1 MDRKTLLVLV
11 ICFGLLLAWPVLIN
25 KLYPPKVLPKGA
37 TNALHPA
44 TNTLVARGT
53 NAKPASLAGSTNPS
67 DPAVAPTP
75 SQMSGAGPMP
85 LQVPADIAEVTRV
98 LEDGDAR
105 YTFTSHNG
113 GLKLVELKK
122 YRETITRHWRKKD
135 QPTEFATLNTEAP
148 APAFATLGGP
158 ELQGNGFFQITGDA
172 TKVRAEQALT
182 NGLHLVREFT
192 LGTNHLFNVV
202 SRIENR
208 STQPIALGP
217 HEVVVGT
224 STPLGPKDD
233 ATAMGMMWF
242 NGTAKEAVGSSYFGG
257 GMGCSR
263 GPAKTEY
270 IGGDSNVVWA
280 AVHNQFFTMATIPK
294 DHALRVISRKIDLP
308 PPTPEE
314 LAANPK
320 IVQRPFGF
328 QTSMVYPSASLA
340 AGQVIE
346 HRFQL
351 YAGPK
356 EYRTL
361 ARLGAEM
368 NNKLDLVMNYDGFFG
383 FFAKA
388 LLLSMNGLYALFG
401 GYIGY
406 GWIIILITVLIKL
419 LFWPL
424 TQASTRSMKRMSE
437 LQPQMK
443 ALQAKYKDDP
453 KKMNQKLME
462 FMKENKVNPMGGCL
476 PILVQIPIFFGFFTM
491 LRSAIELRGAS
502 FLWAFDLSQPDTI
515 FTVPG
520 MGWLPIIGIP
530 GQGLPINPLPILMGV
545 TQFFQARMTPP
556 SPGMDPV
563 QQKMMQYM
571 PLFFL
576 VILYNYSAGL
586 ALYWSVKNLLTILQ
600 MKLTKTQKASAGP
613 GSTPPMRASLPKRN

>member
-1 MDRKTLLVLV
+1 MDRKSLIILVV
-11 ICFGLLLAWPVLIN
+11 CFGLLLTWPALVN

-37 TNALHPA
+37 TNTVAAA
-44 TNTLVARGT
+44 TSPLAVNGT
-53 NAKPASLAGSTNPS
+53 NGVSSNAVQTVAAGVPAQMS
-67 DPAVAPTP
+67 AVAPP
-75 SQMSGAGPMP
+75 AF
-85 LQVPADIAEVTRV
+85 QVPASTPEITRA
-98 LEDGDAR
+98 LEDGLVR
-105 YTFTSHNG
+105 YTFTSHGG
-113 GLKLVELKK
+113 GLKLVELKR
-122 YRETITRHWRKKD
+122 YPETVTRRSRKEK
-135 QPTEFATLNTEAP
+135 QPTEFATLNLDAP

-158 ELQGNGFFQITGDA
+158 ELQGDNLFQISGDA
-172 TKVRAEQALT
+172 SKVRAEKSLG

-192 LGTNHLFNVV
+192 IATNHVVNVV

-208 STQPIALGP
+208 SAQALSIGA
-217 HEVVVGT
+217 HETIVGT

-242 NGTAKEAVGSSYFGG
+242 DGTTKEAVDSSYFGG

-270 IGGDSNVVWA
+270 VGGESNVVWA
-280 AVHNQFFTMATIPK
+280 AVHNQFFTMAAVPK
-294 DHALRVISRKIDLP
+294 EKAQRVVARRVDLP
-308 PPTPEE
+308 PPAKEE
-314 LAANPK
+314 LAADPK
-320 IVQRPFGF
+320 IVARPFGF
-328 QTSMVYPSASLA
+328 QTSLLYPA
-340 AGQVIE
+340 AAIAPGQALE
-346 HRFQL
+346 HRYQL

-356 EYRTL
+356 EYRLL
-361 ARLGAEM
+361 AQLGSQM
-368 NNKLDLVMNYDGFFG
+368 GNKLDLVMNFDGFFG

-388 LLLSMNGLYALFG
+388 LLLSMNGLYSLFG
-401 GYIGY
+401 GNLGY

-443 ALQAKYKDDP
+443 ALQEKYKDDP
-453 KKMNQKLME
+453 KKMNVKLME
-462 FMKENKVNPMGGCL
+462 FMKENRVNPMGGCL

-515 FTVPG
+515 FTIPG
-520 MGWLPIIGIP
+520 LGWLPVVGIP
-530 GQGLPINPLPILMGV
+530 GQGFPINPLPLLMGV

-556 SPGMDPV
+556 SPGMDPM

-586 ALYWSVKNLLTILQ
+586 ALYWTVQNLLTILQ
-600 MKLTKTQKASAGP
+600 MKLTKTGQANPAGV
-613 GSTPPMRASLPKRN
+613 TVVPPRRK